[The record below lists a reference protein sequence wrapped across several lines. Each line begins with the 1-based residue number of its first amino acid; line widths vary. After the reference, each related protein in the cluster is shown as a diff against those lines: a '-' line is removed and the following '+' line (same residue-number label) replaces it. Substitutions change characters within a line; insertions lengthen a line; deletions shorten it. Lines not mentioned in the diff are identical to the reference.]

1 MKNYEEEKKDVEEF
15 ISGTVKEL
23 SEDNKQKAFWI
34 IQGMILGQPTDKKH
48 LLTDVPQRSQSFKK
62 E

>member
-23 SEDNKQKAFWI
+23 SKDNKEKALWL
-34 IQGMILGQPTDKKH
+34 IQGMVLGQPTDEKR
-48 LLTDVPQRSQSFKK
+48 LLTDVPQRS
-62 E
+62 

>member
-34 IQGMILGQPTDKKH
+34 YPRDDFRT
-48 LLTDVPQRSQSFKK
+48 TN
-62 E
+62 